1 MKRTSGTAGAAR
13 SRDRLD
19 TLQHV
24 GEPPLQFHGEPVD
37 LFEVQRAS
45 CGQLQQ
51 RERRARARFGR
62 GSRRTQDA
70 GILPR
75 REHRAIDVD
84 EGLLAA
90 PGRVVNRAGRRLVT
104 RTLGARQ
111 QHEVRVGGTAGDRFA
126 QRANRGTVTE
136 QRPFHS
142 TPRVREEL
150 LRHRQ
155 LARELRV
162 PRLEL
167 STQPLKREVR
177 VDARD
182 HFVALKRLGHEVDRA
197 HLESAHLVLGF
208 VQRRQEDHGSLAGGR
223 VLLQAPA
230 RLVAVDAW
238 HHDVEHDQQWL
249 DPARDLDRALAAARH
264 EQPVA
269 STVERMAQDVEIRR
283 VVVDQQDAVG
293 IVNGRRWCCA
303 HNGPLVRFP
312 RRAEM
317 SSWRRSSSRLTV
329 MVAPARSSSARAS
342 AGLRR
347 RAGGGPVAVSSG

>member
-13 SRDRLD
+13 SRAASTPSSDL
-19 TLQHV
+19 
-24 GEPPLQFHGEPVD
+24 GEPRLQLHGEPVD

-45 CGQLQQ
+45 SGQLQQ
-51 RERRARARFGR
+51 RERRARARVGR
-62 GSRRTQDA
+62 CSRRTQDT

-75 REHRAIDVD
+75 REHRAVDVD

-104 RTLGARQ
+104 RALRACQ
-111 QHEVRVGGTAGDRFA
+111 QHEVRVGGAAGDRFA
-126 QRANRGTVTE
+126 QRANRWAVTE
-136 QRPFHS
+136 QRPFRS
-142 TPRVREEL
+142 TPRVREEF
-150 LRHRQ
+150 LRNRQ

-197 HLESAHLVLGF
+197 HLESAHLVLRL

-249 DPARDLDRALAAARH
+249 DPARDLDRTLAAARH

-283 VVVDQQDAVG
+283 VVVNQQDAVG
-293 IVNGRRWCCA
+293 IVDGRRWCRVQS
-303 HNGPLVRFP
+303 GPLVRLP
-312 RRAEM
+312 RGPRC
-317 SSWRRSSSRLTV
+317 
-329 MVAPARSSSARAS
+329 
-342 AGLRR
+342 
-347 RAGGGPVAVSSG
+347 RAGGAARPGSR